1 MSSGKGRW
9 FSVGSASNEERE
21 VRAARNQA
29 LFRAVNEK
37 IVELNERFG
46 EIQGNVSIACECSR
60 VACVDLLEVPVDAYR
75 AVRESPRTFTV
86 HPEHV
91 EAGVERLVSTHDGY
105 AVVEVL
111 GHGARVADATFR
123 DGRAVA
129 DG

>member
-1 MSSGKGRW
+1 
-9 FSVGSASNEERE
+9 VESASNEERE

-37 IVELNERFG
+37 IMELNERFG
-46 EIQGNVSIACECSR
+46 EIQNTVSVACECSR

-75 AVRESPRTFTV
+75 VVRESPRTFMV
-86 HPEHV
+86 RPEHV
-91 EAGVERLVSTHDGY
+91 ETGVERLVTTHDGY

-111 GHGARVADATFR
+111 GHGVPVAEATFR
-123 DGRAVA
+123 DGRAIA